1 LLPTEEMINS
11 LSDSIRMLTKALEE
25 VQTTPNPTLE
35 IPQALLSHQTNI
47 LHKDHIEGWIKAM
60 RVGLIGGRPFSQNTI
75 DHYDHYVSKFIKRF
89 KALTINNLRRELAD
103 IDPVSFGKREKLY
116 KGLIC
121 FAKYLIDE
129 GVLDAS
135 FLEQAKPLTPK
146 RHLPPKRLTVSAVG
160 LEAMIN
166 ACSSVYDKT
175 LVVLLAS
182 TGLRASEFCELKR
195 ADIDLENQ
203 ILTVRCGKGGK
214 NRRVGLNRAST
225 AILIEYLTEY
235 PKQAGEYLFHNAD
248 GVVLNRW
255 NLLQRIDAIGKK
267 AGVKATC
274 HSLRRAFVTINA
286 KAGKP
291 LPILQRAC
299 GHTTAR
305 MTEAYCQ
312 IQEHEVIE
320 AMKEW
325 DE

>member
-35 IPQALLSHQTNI
+35 ISQAFLDHQTNI
-47 LHKDHIEGWIKAM
+47 LHKDYIDGWIRAM
-60 RVGLIGGRPFSQNTI
+60 KTGLIGGRPFSQHTI
-75 DHYDHYVSKFIKRF
+75 YSYVLYVNNLVDRF
-89 KALTINNLRRELAD
+89 GMLTINNLRRELAD

-116 KGLIC
+116 KGVIC

-129 GVLDAS
+129 GALDAS
-135 FLEQAKPLTPK
+135 FLAQAKPLSPK
-146 RHLPPKRLTVSAVG
+146 RHLPPKRLTVSEEG

-175 LVVLLAS
+175 LVILLSS
-182 TGLRASEFCELKR
+182 TGLRASEFRDLKR

-225 AILIEYLTEY
+225 AILNEYLREY
-235 PKQAGEYLFHNAD
+235 PTQPGQNLFHNAN
-248 GVVLNRW
+248 GTVLNRW
-255 NLLQRIDAIGKK
+255 NLLQRINAIGKK

-286 KAGKP
+286 KKGQP
-291 LPILQRAC
+291 MPILQRAC
-299 GHTTAR
+299 GHHSLR
-305 MTEAYCQ
+305 MVEQYCL
-312 IQEHEVIE
+312 IQEEEVIE
-320 AMKEW
+320 AMRGW
-325 DE
+325 D